1 MQAWTDDIGCVME
14 AAGTHEAVIF
24 GTSET
29 CLPAMLFAATHP
41 DRTQALVL
49 HAPYARFVR
58 GPDYPAG
65 MPEDVAAKRP
75 ETYREVSGTG
85 VLADVM
91 APSRSADPAFRRWWA
106 RGERLGGP
114 PSTVS
119 RIYEMFMRTDVTGV
133 LETIQAPTLIV
144 RRAEDRHIGRG
155 HAQYIADRVPGAVF
169 VELPG
174 NDNAWFS
181 GDVDEFID
189 QIEHFLTGVRAAPS
203 TNRSLA
209 TVLFTDIVDSTKTAA
224 QLADGEWT
232 ALLGRHD
239 DLVSGHVHAFGG
251 RLVQS
256 TGDGALATFDGP
268 ARAIQCA
275 VALRDALGEIDL
287 AIRSGIHTGEIEHRG
302 DHIGGIAV
310 HIGARV
316 AAKAGTG
323 EVLVSRTVTDLVAGS
338 GIEFADRG
346 EHQLKGIPGS
356 WRLFAVQR

>member
-1 MQAWTDDIGCVME
+1 MDAV
-14 AAGTHEAVIF
+14 GTHEAVIF
-24 GTSET
+24 GTAET
-29 CLPAMLFAATHP
+29 CLPAMLFAATKP

-49 HAPYARFVR
+49 HAPFARFVR
-58 GPDYPAG
+58 GPNYPAG
-65 MPEDVAAKRP
+65 IPEELAANRA
-75 ETYREVSGTG
+75 EAFRDVSGMG
-85 VLADVM
+85 VLAEVM
-91 APSRSADPAFRRWWA
+91 APSRSADPAFRRWWT
-106 RGERLGGP
+106 RGERLGAP

-119 RIYEMFMRTDVTGV
+119 RIYEMFMRTDVTEV

-144 RRAEDRHIGRG
+144 RRAEDWHVRGG
-155 HAQYIADRVPGAVF
+155 HAEYIADRVPGAVF

-174 NDNAWFS
+174 NDHSWFS
-181 GDVDEFID
+181 GDVDAFID

-209 TVLFTDIVDSTKTAA
+209 TVLFTDIVDSTKLAA
-224 QLADGEWT
+224 RLTDGEWT

-239 DLVSGHVHAFGG
+239 DLVAGHVHAFGG
-251 RLVQS
+251 RLVEH

-275 VALRDALGEIDL
+275 VALRDALDDIDL

-316 AAKAGTG
+316 AAKAGAG

-338 GIEFADRG
+338 GIEFVDRG
-346 EHQLKGIPGS
+346 EHELKGVPGS
-356 WRLFAVQR
+356 WRLFAVQS